1 MMMKTMK
8 IYMKRNNDMER
19 YGSIVS
25 GEIDIA
31 TAVYYDPERGVY
43 HPTDEEYRAMGFKR
57 LINYYDVSAE
67 DYVYDGMVH

>member
-1 MMMKTMK
+1 
-8 IYMKRNNDMER
+8 MKRNNDMER

-43 HPTDEEYRAMGFKR
+43 HPTDKEYRAMGFKR